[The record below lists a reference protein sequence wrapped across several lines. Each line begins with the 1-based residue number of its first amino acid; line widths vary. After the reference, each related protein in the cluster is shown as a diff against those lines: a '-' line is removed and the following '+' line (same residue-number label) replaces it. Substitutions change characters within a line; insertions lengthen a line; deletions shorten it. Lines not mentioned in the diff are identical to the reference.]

1 MVAIDQWGG
10 IVYVD
15 PSRPRASLMEQ
26 VGSKHADKMYVDFK
40 VGPPKHI
47 GYIVAG
53 RWFTLYRREER
64 TA

>member
-15 PSRPRASLMEQ
+15 PKRPRMSLLSQ
-26 VGSKHADKMYVDFK
+26 LDRTHADKMYVDTK
-40 VGPPKHI
+40 TGTRHI

>member
-15 PSRPRASLMEQ
+15 PKRPRASLMEQ
-26 VGSKHADKMYVDFK
+26 VGRKRAYKMYVDK
-40 VGPPKHI
+40 LNGDTCHI